1 MTDLARYAADHGL
14 RHFLFSFSDLFGVQR
29 AKLVPASA
37 VNQVARDGAG
47 FAGFAAWLAMTPAD
61 PDVLGLP
68 DPASLAVLPWQ
79 RSVAWL
85 ATDLQVE
92 GRPLEQ
98 SPRWVLRR
106 QLERVDRLGY
116 SFRTGVEAEFF
127 LLEPGGKAI
136 ADGHDTQNKPCY
148 DQLALMRQFE
158 LIGGLLE
165 AMEELGWGPYQA
177 DHEDANGQFEINWT
191 FADALVTADRHAF
204 FRVMAQSMAE
214 PLGARVSF
222 GPKPF
227 PQLTGSG
234 AHLHHSLWDSSGRN
248 LFHDPRG
255 ELGLSQL
262 AYHFLG
268 GLLEHAPALCAIT
281 NPTAE
286 SYARLGGSPPTP
298 APPGRR
304 AGSAMAAT
312 TAATWCASPTTSGW
326 SCAWPTVPP
335 TPTCCRQPCSPPAS
349 TGSSGSSTRARATT
363 PTSTPIRRHP
373 VRRRRCPQASRRPS
387 APSPPTRCCGR
398 PWVNPFARPTK
409 ASGGGTT
416 RNSPMAVL
424 QGLCHHNAVV
434 VQAVR
439 WCERPIPLPC
449 C

>member
-37 VNQVARDGAG
+37 VSQVARDGAG

-79 RSVAWL
+79 RNVAWL

-136 ADGHDTQNKPCY
+136 ADGHDTQSKPCY
-148 DQLALMRQFE
+148 DQMALMRQFE

-191 FADALVTADRHAF
+191 FADALVTADRHAL
-204 FRVMAQSMAE
+204 FRVMAQAMAE

-255 ELGLSQL
+255 ELGLSRL

-286 SYARLGGSPPTP
+286 SYARLGGITTNSGATWSPGWISYGGNNRSHMVRIPDDQRLELRLADSAANPYLLPAAVLAAGLDGLERELDPGPRNDANLYTDPP
-298 APPGRR
+298 APG
-304 AGSAMAAT
+304 
-312 TAATWCASPTTSGW
+312 TAAPL
-326 SCAWPTVPP
+326 
-335 TPTCCRQPCSPPAS
+335 
-349 TGSSGSSTRARATT
+349 
-363 PTSTPIRRHP
+363 PTSLKEALSAFAADTVLR
-373 VRRRRCPQASRRPS
+373 QAL
-387 APSPPTRCCGR
+387 GE
-398 PWVNPFARPTK
+398 PFCQAYESLQR
-409 ASGGGTT
+409 SNDHGGG
-416 RNSPMAVL
+416 
-424 QGLCHHNAVV
+424 
-434 VQAVR
+434 
-439 WCERPIPLPC
+439 
-449 C
+449 

>member
-37 VNQVARDGAG
+37 ANQLARDGAG

-79 RSVAWL
+79 RSVAWV

-106 QLERVDRLGY
+106 QLERVAQLGY

-127 LLEPGGKAI
+127 LLQPGGTAI
-136 ADGHDTQNKPCY
+136 ADTHDTQSKPCY

-191 FADALVTADRHAF
+191 FADALVTADRHAL
-204 FRVMAQSMAE
+204 FRVMAQAMAE

-222 GPKPF
+222 APKPF

-234 AHLHHSLWDSSGRN
+234 AHLHHSLWDASGRN

-255 ELGLSQL
+255 ELGLSPL

-286 SYARLGGSPPTP
+286 SYARLGGQTTNSGATWSPGWISYGGNNRSHMVRLPDDQRLELRLPDSAANPYLLPAAVLAAGLDGLDRQLEAGPRNDANLYTDPP
-298 APPGRR
+298 APGT
-304 AGSAMAAT
+304 AT
-312 TAATWCASPTTSGW
+312 EL
-326 SCAWPTVPP
+326 
-335 TPTCCRQPCSPPAS
+335 PAS
-349 TGSSGSSTRARATT
+349 LEEALAAFAADTVLREALGEPFCVAYESL
-363 PTSTPIRRHP
+363 RRKH
-373 VRRRRCPQASRRPS
+373 
-387 APSPPTRCCGR
+387 G
-398 PWVNPFARPTK
+398 
-409 ASGGGTT
+409 
-416 RNSPMAVL
+416 
-424 QGLCHHNAVV
+424 
-434 VQAVR
+434 
-439 WCERPIPLPC
+439 
-449 C
+449 